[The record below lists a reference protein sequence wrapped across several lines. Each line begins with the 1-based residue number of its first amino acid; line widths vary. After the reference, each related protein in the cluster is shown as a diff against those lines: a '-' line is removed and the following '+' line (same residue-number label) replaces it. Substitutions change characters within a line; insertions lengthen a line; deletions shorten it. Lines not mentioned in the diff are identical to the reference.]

1 MTIQL
6 RLPGSSAEGLGVRSG
21 AERRR
26 GDRRQHDRGGAD
38 RRRRNRR
45 RNQLRSVV
53 FSALALALPSL
64 SRDSPLRITEGP
76 QAQVT
81 TWVDSITPISPRK
94 AYDGAIV
101 EAAERYR
108 LDPDLIRS
116 VIQIESAFD
125 ALAVSPVGA
134 QGLMQLM
141 PDVAEELGVADPF
154 NPRENIMGGARLLRN
169 LLNHFK
175 GNVKLTLAGYNAGPG
190 AVARFRGRIPP
201 FRETQNYVKRI
212 TRLMADSRSDGD

>member
-1 MTIQL
+1 M
-6 RLPGSSAEGLGVRSG
+6 SM
-21 AERRR
+21 
-26 GDRRQHDRGGAD
+26 AD
-38 RRRRNRR
+38 
-45 RNQLRSVV
+45 
-53 FSALALALPSL
+53 
-64 SRDSPLRITEGP
+64 GP
-76 QAQVT
+76 RANVT
-81 TWVDSITPISPRK
+81 TWVDSVTPISPQE
-94 AYDGAIV
+94 AYEGAIV

-108 LDPDLIRS
+108 LDPVLIRS

-141 PDVAEELGVADPF
+141 PEVAEEMGVADPF
-154 NPRENIMGGARLLRN
+154 NPRENIMGGSRLLRN

-190 AVARFRGRIPP
+190 AVKRFRGRIPP

-212 TRLMADSRSDGD
+212 TRLMADNSTSGD

>member
-1 MTIQL
+1 M
-6 RLPGSSAEGLGVRSG
+6 
-21 AERRR
+21 
-26 GDRRQHDRGGAD
+26 
-38 RRRRNRR
+38 
-45 RNQLRSVV
+45 RSVA
-53 FSALALALPSL
+53 FSALALTLPSMYTN
-64 SRDSPLRITEGP
+64 SPLRIANGP
-76 QAQVT
+76 RARVT
-81 TWVDSITPISPRK
+81 TRVESITPISPQA
-94 AYDGAIV
+94 AYEGAIV

-141 PDVAEELGVADPF
+141 PEVAEEMGVADPF
-154 NPRENIMGGARLLRN
+154 NPRQNIMGGARLLRN

-175 GNVKLTLAGYNAGPG
+175 GNVKLTLAGYNAGPA
-190 AVARFRGRIPP
+190 AVARSRGRIPP

-212 TRLMADSRSDGD
+212 TRLMADRTDGD

>member
-1 MTIQL
+1 MPQGP
-6 RLPGSSAEGLGVRSG
+6 RAE
-21 AERRR
+21 
-26 GDRRQHDRGGAD
+26 
-38 RRRRNRR
+38 
-45 RNQLRSVV
+45 
-53 FSALALALPSL
+53 
-64 SRDSPLRITEGP
+64 
-76 QAQVT
+76 VT
-81 TWVDSITPISPRK
+81 TSIDSITPISPQQ
-94 AYDGAIV
+94 AYEGAIV

-141 PDVAEELGVADPF
+141 PEVAEEMGVVDPF
-154 NPRENIMGGARLLRN
+154 NPRDNIMGGARLLRN

-201 FRETQNYVKRI
+201 FKETQNYVKRI
-212 TRLMADSRSDGD
+212 TRLMADSRTDGD

>member
-6 RLPGSSAEGLGVRSG
+6 RLPGSSEEGLGLRQG
-21 AERRR
+21 
-26 GDRRQHDRGGAD
+26 GDRRHGDRRHRDREAAGRRRSD
-38 RRRRNRR
+38 RRRNK
-45 RNQLRSVV
+45 LRSVA
-53 FSALALALPSL
+53 FSALALTLPSMQRTPPL
-64 SRDSPLRITEGP
+64 SMADSPR
-76 QAQVT
+76 ANVT
-81 TWVDSITPISPRK
+81 TWVDNVTPISPQK
-94 AYDGAIV
+94 AYEGAIV

-108 LDPDLIRS
+108 LDPVLIRS

-141 PDVAEELGVADPF
+141 PEVAEEMGVADPF
-154 NPRENIMGGARLLRN
+154 NPRENIMGGSRLLRN

-190 AVARFRGRIPP
+190 AVKRFRGRIPP

-212 TRLMADSRSDGD
+212 TRLMADNSTSGD